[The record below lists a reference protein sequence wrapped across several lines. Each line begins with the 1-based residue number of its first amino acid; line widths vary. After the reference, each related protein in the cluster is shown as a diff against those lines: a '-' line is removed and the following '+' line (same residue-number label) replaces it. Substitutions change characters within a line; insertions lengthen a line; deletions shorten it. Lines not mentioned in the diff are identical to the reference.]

1 MRCVKQRRLIV
12 SDIAGLATQTAD
24 CIIRA
29 PQMPLGPGSRLDAYE
44 LVRPLGAGGMG
55 EVWLAR
61 DPRLNREV
69 AIKVLPSDRLTDESR
84 RRRFIQEAQAASS
97 LNHPNIITIYEID
110 SADGR
115 DFIVM
120 ELVRGKSLDQ
130 LIPRQG
136 MRLNEALRIA
146 IAVADALAAAHAR
159 GIVHRDL
166 KPANVMVGLDGTVK
180 VVDFGLAKL
189 LADDDELEEQAVT
202 QLSAPAISVPGMI
215 AGTAAYM
222 SPEQA
227 RGERLDARSD
237 VFSFGAM
244 LYEMATGVRAFGGPS
259 AADTL
264 TAVVGGQPARPSDVN
279 DGIPSDLEKVILRC
293 LRKHAE
299 RRFQHIAD
307 VKVALQEIAGR
318 IGIGPA
324 VPGAVREGAPCV
336 TRADRD
342 HDRWGDRHVGD
353 CCCRDPLVP
362 TTGGYQELSAIA
374 GAPGAVDGAPRPD
387 NIAGVLARRS
397 ASRFL
402 VERRA

>member
-1 MRCVKQRRLIV
+1 
-12 SDIAGLATQTAD
+12 
-24 CIIRA
+24 
-29 PQMPLGPGSRLDAYE
+29 MPLGPGSRLDAYE

-69 AIKVLPSDRLTDESR
+69 AIKVLPSDCLTDESR

-307 VKVALQEIAGR
+307 VKVALQEIADESESGPQFPAPSGR
-318 IGIGPA
+318 ARRVSRGLIAITIAGVTVTSVIA
-324 VPGAVREGAPCV
+324 V
-336 TRADRD
+336 
-342 HDRWGDRHVGD
+342 VG
-353 CCCRDPLVP
+353 DPLVP
-362 TTGGYQELSAIA
+362 TTGGYQELSAVA
-374 GAPGAVDGAPRPD
+374 GAPGAVDGGPRPD
-387 NIAGVLARRS
+387 DDRRRS
-397 ASRFL
+397 RLTERKSLSRGTASVKTISISTSRSSGFQ
-402 VERRA
+402 RSGG

>member
-1 MRCVKQRRLIV
+1 
-12 SDIAGLATQTAD
+12 
-24 CIIRA
+24 
-29 PQMPLGPGSRLDAYE
+29 MPLGPGSRLDAYE

-69 AIKVLPSDRLTDESR
+69 AIKVLPSNRLTDRAVVAGSSR
-84 RRRFIQEAQAASS
+84 KHRLPPPSTTPTSSPSTRWTRRMARLHRDGVGARQEPRPVDSTTGDAPQRGAA
-97 LNHPNIITIYEID
+97 
-110 SADGR
+110 
-115 DFIVM
+115 
-120 ELVRGKSLDQ
+120 
-130 LIPRQG
+130 
-136 MRLNEALRIA
+136 IA

-202 QLSAPAISVPGMI
+202 QTFGPGHQRTRDDCGHRRLHVTG
-215 AGTAAYM
+215 AGA
-222 SPEQA
+222 
-227 RGERLDARSD
+227 GERLDARSD

-307 VKVALQEIAGR
+307 VKVALQEIQDESESGPPFPAPSGR
-318 IGIGPA
+318 ARRVSRGLI
-324 VPGAVREGAPCV
+324 
-336 TRADRD
+336 
-342 HDRWGDRHVGD
+342 
-353 CCCRDPLVP
+353 
-362 TTGGYQELSAIA
+362 AIT
-374 GAPGAVDGAPRPD
+374 
-387 NIAGVLARRS
+387 IAGVTVTSVIAVVGTLWFRGDRRIS
-397 ASRFL
+397 EAQ
-402 VERRA
+402 RRRRCAWCS

>member
-110 SADGR
+110 WADGR

-136 MRLNEALRIA
+136 MRLNEALRSR
-146 IAVADALAAAHAR
+146 LQLLMRSRPHAR

-202 QLSAPAISVPGMI
+202 HLLAPAISGPGMI

-227 RGERLDARSD
+227 RGELDARSD

-244 LYEMATGVRAFGGPS
+244 LYEMATAPSIRRALGGRHT
-259 AADTL
+259 D
-264 TAVVGGQPARPSDVN
+264 GRCRRQPARPSDVN

-307 VKVALQEIAGR
+307 VKVALQEIQDESKSGPQFPAPSGR
-318 IGIGPA
+318 ARRVSRGLI
-324 VPGAVREGAPCV
+324 
-336 TRADRD
+336 
-342 HDRWGDRHVGD
+342 
-353 CCCRDPLVP
+353 
-362 TTGGYQELSAIA
+362 AIT
-374 GAPGAVDGAPRPD
+374 
-387 NIAGVLARRS
+387 IAGVTVTSVIAVVGTLWFRRPADIRSS
-397 ASRFL
+397 APLPAAWCS
-402 VERRA
+402 